1 MVRPLPPASTS
12 DAGATNTD
20 VVAFNG
26 QGYGRGYAIARVA
39 RKDNVAGLAQAKNQ
53 VQGRARPGGVSIA
66 PRAANAT
73 YTPSSSF
80 ELKLAVLGAW
90 RELVCARN
98 HRLDRRP
105 RAGRRHASLPP
116 RQSSASTARLWT
128 PHPHRIRGR
137 RLAGARGLGSD
148 GTLWKPTD
156 GSWSNLRPDVP
167 SNAWS
172 VVWERTAGNGDVRS
186 VASLVADL
194 ASRGAAR
201 GNRAAA
207 LASDGPGLAATLN
220 YLAAYAVLLSQD
232 RCTKNFMLHLTPAG
246 GWRLLPGDSKSALGS
261 DSGLGGEHAHDYA
274 IEVADQVSV
283 CVCVWRVGK
292 KERKNSQPTPKHS
305 GPPLSTA
312 TPATH
317 KTLKHQHATPGR
329 VGGCP
334 LVGLDGSDVAGRRAA
349 RGRRLATA
357 DTDVAT
363 AAPAGCDAQPP
374 LVSGSAGTF
383 NFAVDA
389 LLRCPPLCAAF
400 LALVSSVAA
409 ALHTPRPDAPSGLLI
424 AIANATTARIA
435 AAAAADNAVWHGGD
449 PARGAAQLT
458 TEQVPRRAAALRDR
472 YSLSNGTV
480 ARLLP
485 PATDAESVGV
495 AVAPSAAGGVCV
507 RGADPATAID
517 VSGWRL
523 DGPLAFTLPPG
534 AVIPPGGAVCVA
546 RDAATAATAARRESG
561 LGVAFWGAAPGDGG
575 EARVVLRRSVM
586 EVWEEV

>member
-1 MVRPLPPASTS
+1 M
-12 DAGATNTD
+12 
-20 VVAFNG
+20 
-26 QGYGRGYAIARVA
+26 
-39 RKDNVAGLAQAKNQ
+39 
-53 VQGRARPGGVSIA
+53 
-66 PRAANAT
+66 
-73 YTPSSSF
+73 
-80 ELKLAVLGAW
+80 
-90 RELVCARN
+90 
-98 HRLDRRP
+98 
-105 RAGRRHASLPP
+105 
-116 RQSSASTARLWT
+116 
-128 PHPHRIRGR
+128 
-137 RLAGARGLGSD
+137 GLGSD

-246 GWRLLPGDSKSALGS
+246 GWRLLPGDSKLALGS

-283 CVCVWRVGK
+283 CVCVAGW
-292 KERKNSQPTPKHS
+292 KERKKKLTTHPKTQWS
-305 GPPLSTA
+305 SPLYCDARHPQDIEASA
-312 TPATH
+312 RDPWSRLVA
-317 KTLKHQHATPGR
+317 A
-329 VGGCP
+329 P

-357 DTDVAT
+357 DTDAAT

-389 LLRCPPLCAAF
+389 LLRCPPLRAAF

-458 TEQVPRRAAALRDR
+458 TEQVPRRVAALRDR

-495 AVAPSAAGGVCV
+495 AVAPSAAGSVCV